1 MVFSPLKALN
11 LKKIDALIVIV
22 LIVIAGLVL
31 VQAGYISPSIE
42 HVIQPPAD
50 EGAEKEEKPIVP
62 PQPLPPES
70 IIPGYMRA
78 VSPEDEGVHY
88 DKFSVCREWW
98 YYTAVF
104 DDGSDL
110 AGWVLSVSFNH
121 MARSD
126 LIGTSKPDLLVVTL
140 NGPDGQEYG
149 GMINKE
155 RGFGIL
161 KQPTLQAKTP
171 GVSITYEDS
180 WAEGEAPE
188 WFIHIEDK
196 EIDTNHDITI
206 DLRFFAPYDPLW
218 TIGENAFDKT
228 ARNLASYTFLGC
240 NVTGTIQIDNAVH
253 EVSGVGHHEHTWS
266 PGIVTKGLINGWDW
280 SYIKLDNG
288 WNVYYTTYYPTP
300 QYISTKTPEINPYG
314 TMIITTNDG
323 QTITS
328 FSDVNPEI
336 TVSDDEIFTFVNM
349 PLEIVINANPGI
361 TQPLLAT
368 YDISFNIDISAD
380 NMYEQV
386 WKFPTYVG
394 MNVGRSMVSGTLTWT
409 DDEGDHEIDVQGIG
423 TLWSMRALL

>member
-1 MVFSPLKALN
+1 MVFNPLKALN
-11 LKKIDALIVIV
+11 LKKIDAVIVIV

-42 HVIQPPAD
+42 QVIQPPS
-50 EGAEKEEKPIVP
+50 EEKGTKKEEPEP
-62 PQPLPPES
+62 PQPTPPKS

-78 VSPEDEGVHY
+78 VAPEDEGVHF
-88 DKFSVCREWW
+88 DKISVCREWW

-104 DDGSDL
+104 DESSDL
-110 AGWVLSVSFNH
+110 AGWVLTISFNH

-140 NGPDGQEYG
+140 LGPDGEEYG

-155 RGFGIL
+155 RGLGIL

-171 GVSITYEDS
+171 GVSLTYEDS

-188 WFIHIEDK
+188 WFIHIEDND
-196 EIDTNHDITI
+196 IDTNHEIII
-206 DLRFFAPYDPLW
+206 DLRYFAPYGPLW

-228 ARNLASYTFLGC
+228 LRNLASYTYLGC
-240 NVTGTIQIDNAVH
+240 NVTGTIQIDGAEHQVN
-253 EVSGVGHHEHTWS
+253 GIGHHEHTWS
-266 PGIVTKGLINGWDW
+266 PNIVTKGLINGWDW
-280 SYIKLDNG
+280 GYFKLENG
-288 WNVYYTTYYPTP
+288 WNLYYSTYYPTP
-300 QYISTKTPEINPYG
+300 QYISTKTTEINPFG
-314 TMIITTNDG
+314 NMILTTDDG
-323 QTITS
+323 ETITS
-328 FSDVNPEI
+328 FSNVNPEI

-349 PLEIVINANPGI
+349 PLEILINAKPGLN
-361 TQPLLAT
+361 QPILRT
-368 YDISFNIDISAD
+368 YSMSFDVDISVD

-394 MNVGRSMVSGTLTWT
+394 MNIGRSMTTGSLRWT
-409 DDEGDHEIDVQGIG
+409 DDEGEHEIDVTGIG